1 MISNH
6 QNHAPLP
13 GRVDG
18 PGLLYGGIGL
28 ALAVAMQLVGL
39 FKMGDARLK
48 QSLIGSVFHGAA
60 PDVLAMPFLVI
71 VAAVFCF
78 GLAFAILDSAGA
90 WRRVILGIT
99 ALVIVFAMVPTL
111 AVWNIYF
118 SPFLP
123 VIALFWTWFCTMM
136 YVNHHVMP
144 CDSLNSK
151 FQTPNTNV
159 VAAAQPVV
167 EKKIEKKIE
176 PEVKKTQKRAAKK
189 SVRKA
194 AKKAT
199 RKKTKKRTKKR
210 HKAKDPDAK
219 YKPKE

>member
-1 MISNH
+1 MRSNH
-6 QNHAPLP
+6 QNYAPTP

-18 PGLLYGGIGL
+18 PSLLYGGIGL

-48 QSLIGSVFHGAA
+48 QSLLGSVFHGAT
-60 PDVLAMPFLVI
+60 PDVLAMPVLVI
-71 VAAVFCF
+71 VAAIFCF
-78 GLAFAILDSAGA
+78 GLAFAVLDSEAT

-123 VIALFWTWFCTMM
+123 AIALFWTWFCTMM

-144 CDSLNSK
+144 CEHHDPD
-151 FQTPNTNV
+151 FEVTTV
-159 VAAAQPVV
+159 MHDVAAKPVRA
-167 EKKIEKKIE
+167 EKAEIVKEELKKE
-176 PEVKKTQKRAAKK
+176 PHK
-189 SVRKA
+189 SKPI
-194 AKKAT
+194 
-199 RKKTKKRTKKR
+199 
-210 HKAKDPDAK
+210 DPEAK
-219 YKPKE
+219 YKPKQQK